1 MNEKQIISSALLKES
16 YSVYTHSSGLR
27 VLLYPMTQFSSTY
40 ALFGTYYGSSDEWLV
55 KADGTRVRIPDGT
68 AHFLEH
74 KLFEDEDGDVSRHFA
89 KIGAVS
95 NAYTSFES
103 TAYLFSTSSEVETAV
118 EALVK
123 FVQTPYFTNETI
135 QKELGIIGQE
145 IRMYEDDPNWRV
157 FFNLIGNLYHHHPI
171 KIDIAGT
178 DDSIAAITPQML
190 YDCYETYYNPANMAL
205 VIVGNFDEEKIC
217 ELLDRVLR
225 TDLQAKP
232 AEKPPI
238 DEPDS
243 IVRAYSEQT
252 LSVSA
257 PLFHIG
263 FKEHPVSSEE
273 ELPTQLAYTI
283 LHELLVGKSST
294 LYQQM
299 YEEKLINTAFDK
311 YVFIGRGFLSS
322 IFSGESAY
330 ADEIADRIL
339 AEVQRMRENGIEED
353 AFERARRALYG
364 QAVMMFSEVDQVAGA
379 LLSAHFSNRSLYDT
393 LSILSSMKKETLEQI
408 LDSAFSKERMSIS
421 MVVPVSHE

>member
-1 MNEKQIISSALLKES
+1 MNEKQMISSDLLKES
-16 YSVYTHSSGLR
+16 YSVYTHCSGLR

-55 KADGTRVRIPDGT
+55 KSDGTRVRIPDGT

-89 KIGAVS
+89 KIGALS

-103 TAYLFSTSSEVETAV
+103 TAYLFSTSSEVEAAV

-123 FVQTPYFTNETI
+123 FVQTPYFTKETI
-135 QKELGIIGQE
+135 QKELGIIRQE

-157 FFNLIGNLYHHHPI
+157 FFNLIGNLYHNHPI

-178 DDSIAAITPQML
+178 DESIASITPQIL
-190 YDCYETYYNPANMAL
+190 YDCYEMYYNPANMAL
-205 VIVGNFDEEKIC
+205 VIVGNFEEEKIC
-217 ELLDRVLR
+217 ALLDRVLR
-225 TDLQAKP
+225 TDIEAKP
-232 AEKPPI
+232 VEKPVV

-243 IVRAYSEQT
+243 IVRAYSEQE

-263 FKEHPVSSEE
+263 FKEHPVSAQD

-283 LHELLVGKSST
+283 LHELIVGKSSS
-294 LYQQM
+294 LYQRM

-322 IFSGESAY
+322 IFSGESAH
-330 ADEIADRIL
+330 ADEIAERIL
-339 AEVQRMRENGIEED
+339 SEVQRLRENGIESE

-408 LDSAFSKERMSIS
+408 LDSTFSKERMSIS
-421 MVVPVSHE
+421 MILPVSHE

>member
-1 MNEKQIISSALLKES
+1 MNEKQMISSDLLKES
-16 YSVYTHSSGLR
+16 YSVYTHCSGLR

-55 KADGTRVRIPDGT
+55 KSDGTRVRIPDGT

-89 KIGAVS
+89 KIGALS

-103 TAYLFSTSSEVETAV
+103 TAYLFSTSSEVEAAV

-123 FVQTPYFTNETI
+123 FVQTPYFTKETI

-157 FFNLIGNLYHHHPI
+157 FFNLIGNLYHNHPI

-178 DDSIAAITPQML
+178 DESIASITPQIL
-190 YDCYETYYNPANMAL
+190 YDCYEMYYNPANMAL
-205 VIVGNFDEEKIC
+205 VIVGNFEEEKIC
-217 ELLDRVLR
+217 ALLDRVLR
-225 TDLQAKP
+225 TDIEAKP
-232 AEKPPI
+232 VEKPVV

-243 IVRAYSEQT
+243 IVRAYSEQE

-263 FKEHPVSSEE
+263 FKEHPVSAQD

-283 LHELLVGKSST
+283 LHELIVGKSSS
-294 LYQQM
+294 LYQRM

-322 IFSGESAY
+322 IFSGESAH
-330 ADEIADRIL
+330 ADEIAERIL
-339 AEVQRMRENGIEED
+339 SEVQRLRENGIESE

-408 LDSAFSKERMSIS
+408 LDSTFSKERMSIS
-421 MVVPVSHE
+421 MILPVSHE

>member
-1 MNEKQIISSALLKES
+1 
-16 YSVYTHSSGLR
+16 
-27 VLLYPMTQFSSTY
+27 
-40 ALFGTYYGSSDEWLV
+40 
-55 KADGTRVRIPDGT
+55 
-68 AHFLEH
+68 
-74 KLFEDEDGDVSRHFA
+74 
-89 KIGAVS
+89 
-95 NAYTSFES
+95 
-103 TAYLFSTSSEVETAV
+103 
-118 EALVK
+118 
-123 FVQTPYFTNETI
+123 
-135 QKELGIIGQE
+135 
-145 IRMYEDDPNWRV
+145 MYEDDPNWRV
-157 FFNLIGNLYHHHPI
+157 FFNLIGNLYHNHPI

-178 DDSIAAITPQML
+178 DESIAAITPQML

-217 ELLDRVLR
+217 ALLDRVLR

>member
-1 MNEKQIISSALLKES
+1 MTEKQTVFSALLDES
-16 YSVYTHSSGLR
+16 YSVYTHASGLR
-27 VLLYPMTQFSSTY
+27 ILLYPMTQFSSVY
-40 ALFGTYYGSSDEWLV
+40 ALFGTYYGSADEWLV
-55 KADGTRVRIPDGT
+55 RANGEKVRIPDGT

-103 TAYLFSTSSEVETAV
+103 TAYLFSASNEVEAAV

-123 FVQTPYFTNETI
+123 FVQTPYFTKETI

-157 FFNLIGNLYHHHPI
+157 FFNLIGNLYHNHPV

-178 DDSIAAITPQML
+178 DQSIASITPEIL
-190 YDCYETYYNPANMAL
+190 YECYNTYYNPANMAL
-205 VIVGNFDEEKIC
+205 VIAGNFDEEKIC
-217 ELLDRVLR
+217 KKLDEVLR
-225 TDLQAKP
+225 TDLHASP
-232 AEKPPI
+232 VEKPPI
-238 DEPDS
+238 HEPDS
-243 IVRAYSEQT
+243 IVRPYSEQV
-252 LSVSA
+252 LSVSS

-294 LYQQM
+294 LYQKM
-299 YEEKLINTAFDK
+299 YEEKLINTSFDK

-322 IFSGESAY
+322 IFSGESAH
-330 ADEIADRIL
+330 AQEIADRIL
-339 AEVQRMRENGIEED
+339 SEVYNMRTSGIDGE

-393 LSILSSMKKETLEQI
+393 LSILSSMKKNTLEDI
-408 LDSAFSKERMSIS
+408 LAHSFEKERMSIS
-421 MVVPVSHE
+421 MVLPVSHE